1 MNTVNVK
8 LSEVYSVEEKLR
20 KRAVEEYKALG
31 IERLLALVQENVFCE
46 SRTSTEPVVYE
57 LMDGCHR
64 SRALLELGYSGEV
77 TIEYYGLA
85 KGKPEVL
92 LKDAPLLEDHEYEKY
107 REEGML

>member
-1 MNTVNVK
+1 M
-8 LSEVYSVEEKLR
+8 
-20 KRAVEEYKALG
+20 G
-31 IERLLALVQENVFCE
+31 
-46 SRTSTEPVVYE
+46 
-57 LMDGCHR
+57 GHR

-85 KGKPEVL
+85 EGKPEVL